1 MKEYARADTLA
12 ESEPRFGA
20 FYRIA
25 MVTSTFAHPYTTQV
39 VALWLSFL
47 PAAGI
52 IGVMLGAIAR
62 GDRGFRRPIHIN
74 IKPLS

>member
-1 MKEYARADTLA
+1 
-12 ESEPRFGA
+12 
-20 FYRIA
+20 

-52 IGVMLGAIAR
+52 IGVMAGAIAR